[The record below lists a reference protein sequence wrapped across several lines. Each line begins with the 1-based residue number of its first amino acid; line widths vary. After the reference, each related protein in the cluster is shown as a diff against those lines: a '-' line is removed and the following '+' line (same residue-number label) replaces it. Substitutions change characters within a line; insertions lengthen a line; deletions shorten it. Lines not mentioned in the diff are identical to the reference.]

1 VRTGPDDSR
10 AASRPPDGY
19 DRVVQGMI
27 RTAMKFVATAGV
39 LASLALAAPAG
50 AAPLTRPELPAA
62 CRDAGG
68 EYVVALACD
77 PEGRA
82 AQTHLRLGPAKGRHS
97 YGRGIARLG
106 GAEPLQPGETV
117 SLRWRR
123 PSARAVLSVTA
134 MAPERPRTVI
144 LDLRSRPTSVDV
156 TAQADGS
163 LVVTT
168 PAGSDALPPP
178 ASLDVRW
185 EPRSAHAAARQLLS
199 AVDRME
205 RSTQALATL
214 CGALDRDVFAYY
226 QLLFADPERYPCPSG
241 LGFFVFGDENVP
253 RPTSTVHHGLA
264 LAVGRGRAVLRTR
277 LMHRYLPYSD
287 SDPRRLT
294 VQARVLLVRD
304 AQGIWRLATVEPL
317 LALVAVSHRKAF
329 TDAEL
334 ARLYRHGAAEGRKAV
349 ADAARRDAAR
359 QAATV
364 DGAAPVPCAAT
375 LAGDPPGDVVVQESD
390 FRARD
395 QAGNAGLDLVG
406 AGLAGRCMT
415 VRAAGPL
422 PARFEVAL
430 LDARNRALEVR
441 VADGRVVVQDTTDDE
456 PPKPLPGAAAHLDAD
471 GLVVA
476 LPVTL
481 SGTVTVTLAT
491 ERSGV
496 SYGDSARVRGVQ
508 GASRTHS
515 PLRPPDLLSSSTAS
529 TRTPRSSPLTMS

>member
-1 VRTGPDDSR
+1 MR
-10 AASRPPDGY
+10 
-19 DRVVQGMI
+19 
-27 RTAMKFVATAGV
+27 FVATAGV
-39 LASLALAAPAG
+39 LASLTLATPAG
-50 AAPLTRPELPAA
+50 ATPLTRPELPAA

-77 PEGRA
+77 PGGRA
-82 AQTHLRLGPAKGRHS
+82 AQTHLRLGAAEGRHS
-97 YGRGIARLG
+97 YGRGIARLDS
-106 GAEPLQPGETV
+106 AEPLQPGETV
-117 SLRWRR
+117 SLRWRH

-134 MAPERPRTVI
+134 MAPDRPRRVVF
-144 LDLRSRPTSVDV
+144 DLRSRPAGVDV

-168 PAGSDALPPP
+168 PAGSDTLPPP
-178 ASLDVRW
+178 LSLAVTW
-185 EPRSAHAAARQLLS
+185 EPRTAHAAAAQLLS

-205 RSTQALATL
+205 RSTRALATL
-214 CGALDRDVFAYY
+214 CAALDRQVFAYY
-226 QLLFADPERYPCPSG
+226 ELLFGDPQRYPCPSG
-241 LGFFVFGDENVP
+241 LGLFVFGDENVP

-264 LAVGRGRAVLRTR
+264 LAVRRGRAVLRTS
-277 LMHRYLPYSD
+277 LAHRYLPYSNG
-287 SDPRRLT
+287 DPRRLT

-304 AQGIWRLATVEPL
+304 AQGTWRLATVEPL
-317 LALVAVSHRKAF
+317 LPLVAVSHRKAF

-359 QAATV
+359 EAATV
-364 DGAAPVPCAAT
+364 DGAGPAPCAAT
-375 LAGDPPGDVVVQESD
+375 PAGDPSGDVVVQESD

-395 QAGNAGLDLVG
+395 QAGNAGVDLVG
-406 AGLAGRCMT
+406 AGLSGRCLV

-422 PARFEVAL
+422 PARFKVAM
-430 LDARNRALEVR
+430 LDARNRALEVS

-481 SGTVTVTLAT
+481 SGTVNVTLGI
-491 ERSGV
+491 ERSEV
-496 SYGDSARVRGVQ
+496 SYGDDARVGPV
-508 GASRTHS
+508 
-515 PLRPPDLLSSSTAS
+515 
-529 TRTPRSSPLTMS
+529 

>member
-1 VRTGPDDSR
+1 
-10 AASRPPDGY
+10 
-19 DRVVQGMI
+19 
-27 RTAMKFVATAGV
+27 
-39 LASLALAAPAG
+39 
-50 AAPLTRPELPAA
+50 
-62 CRDAGG
+62 
-68 EYVVALACD
+68 
-77 PEGRA
+77 
-82 AQTHLRLGPAKGRHS
+82 
-97 YGRGIARLG
+97 
-106 GAEPLQPGETV
+106 
-117 SLRWRR
+117 
-123 PSARAVLSVTA
+123 
-134 MAPERPRTVI
+134 
-144 LDLRSRPTSVDV
+144 
-156 TAQADGS
+156 
-163 LVVTT
+163 
-168 PAGSDALPPP
+168 
-178 ASLDVRW
+178 
-185 EPRSAHAAARQLLS
+185 
-199 AVDRME
+199 
-205 RSTQALATL
+205 
-214 CGALDRDVFAYY
+214 
-226 QLLFADPERYPCPSG
+226 
-241 LGFFVFGDENVP
+241 
-253 RPTSTVHHGLA
+253 
-264 LAVGRGRAVLRTR
+264 
-277 LMHRYLPYSD
+277 MHRYLPYSD